1 MHLNF
6 MKSILKYT
14 SPTPVHSTDDL
25 TTLLAH
31 LGAITHSVEL
41 VYKLGLSPQQTVR
54 ALDILAHYNLEASK
68 SPDDVTDIRP
78 QLQKILDERT

>member
-14 SPTPVHSTDDL
+14 SPTPVHSEDDL
-25 TTLLAH
+25 APLLAH
-31 LGAITHSVEL
+31 LESITYSVEL

-54 ALDILAHYNLEASK
+54 ALDILAHYNLESSK
-68 SPDDVTDIRP
+68 SSGDVPDISP
-78 QLQKILDERT
+78 QLQKLLDERI